1 MKPIVVKT
9 SNKKPDKKKDGKYIV
24 CVGKNF

>member
-1 MKPIVVKT
+1 MKKLVVKT
-9 SNKKPDKKKDGKYIV
+9 STKKPSKKNTDKYLS

>member
-1 MKPIVVKT
+1 MKKMTVKT
-9 SNKKPDKKKDGKYIV
+9 SNKKPGKKSTDKYIV

>member
-1 MKPIVVKT
+1 MKKLVVKT
-9 SNKKPDKKKDGKYIV
+9 STKKPSKKKNGKYIV